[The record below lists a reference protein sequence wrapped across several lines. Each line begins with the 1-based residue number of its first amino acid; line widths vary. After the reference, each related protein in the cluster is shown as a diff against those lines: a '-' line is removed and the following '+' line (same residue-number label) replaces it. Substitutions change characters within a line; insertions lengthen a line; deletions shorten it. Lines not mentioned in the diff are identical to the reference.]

1 VTSMVRVILL
11 DLNDKIRFLHLVCG
25 VFVLAL
31 YFSFWI

>member
-1 VTSMVRVILL
+1 MVHVILL
-11 DLNDKIRFLHLVCG
+11 DLTDKIRFLHLVCG